1 MPDKDRPL
9 KKAPASPETPAK
21 RQLKESNFRIPET
34 RELGRNKP
42 DPLSESRFDAHGTTI
57 PPAGAG
63 ASITPE
69 LPQVPDTL
77 LLGFDREDDEKAKDD
92 IPPENVELGP
102 GTLLRHFMALGS
114 SGSGKTVLCKA
125 VVEECVLQGI
135 PAICIDPQG
144 DLCSLALPTDEPETL
159 RQKGVDP
166 AYAELYRQKADVV
179 VFTPASRK
187 GVPISADPLNIDLA
201 GLDAAEVVRSITS
214 AATMIVS
221 LLGYKLDSDDGEGL
235 VAVIDSAL
243 TDLRKRGAFPRNLE
257 EFAAYLASLD
267 EAKLKPYTKYLD
279 SGKIAGACKKLA
291 RLDVGARRV
300 LFHEGIPLSID
311 LLLGK
316 GKHGGEV
323 PGKTRVS
330 VVYLNTLSSQEEK
343 EFFVAALVE
352 RLYDWMLKNP
362 SSEPQALFYIDEVAP
377 FIPPVRKPACK
388 DSLAVL
394 FKQARKYGVG
404 CLMATQNP
412 GDVDY
417 KAMAQFGTWGLG
429 RLTTRQDQKKIQP
442 TVKSLDPENVDAIME
457 GLPTLKPGQF
467 AFLCPDEFDHTRQ
480 MKTRWL
486 YTQHLTLDEDKIE
499 KLADEHWRDRFGAI
513 EKEIRGA
520 MQQMA
525 DSSASTTV
533 ITGPATD
540 ETDDVDN
547 ADAEPAYEDEATEAD
562 EDTSVAVEEA
572 DEDEDPGLSEEEAR
586 AKREAE
592 LEDYIRRLSG
602 KPAMTAREFAD
613 RAGVGEGKARN
624 LLRELVRE
632 GHAKVF
638 QEGRASVYF
647 AKREGLRPDL
657 GLTKP
662 VAAALCTITKDQA
675 VRIGET
681 LRKSKTLGVLGVDE
695 AVESLKLEYRLLLR
709 LDFQEKVTRMIFLR
723 LFGASHDE
731 KLGSVYLH
739 PKTLRVLTYS
749 PADGI
754 KFSDKPDD
762 HASDIRDLDGVAT
775 FEARQPGDLNF
786 DENEFKGRAAEETI
800 KSSFKQRFNASPKRI
815 EPVFVPVWRIFMRE
829 QGGANLRI
837 VTIDGLSGKEVE
849 W

>member
-9 KKAPASPETPAK
+9 KKAPAAETPAK
-21 RQLKESNFRIPET
+21 RPLKQSNFRIPET
-34 RELGRNKP
+34 RELKRSTP
-42 DPLSESRFDAHGTTI
+42 DPLSESRFDPHGTTM
-57 PPAGAG
+57 PPTPMGAG

-69 LPQVPDTL
+69 LPQIPDTL
-77 LLGFDREDDEKAKDD
+77 LLGFDREEGEKAEDD
-92 IPPENVELGP
+92 IPPENVELGA

-144 DLCSLALPTDEPETL
+144 DLCSLALSTDEPETL

-187 GVPISADPLNIDLA
+187 GVPVSADPLNIDLE
-201 GLDAAEVVRSITS
+201 GLDAAEIVRSITS

-235 VAVIDSAL
+235 VAVIDAAL
-243 TDLRKRGAFPRNLE
+243 TDMKRRTVFPRNLE
-257 EFAAYLASLD
+257 EFAGYLSSLD
-267 EAKLKPYTKYLD
+267 EKALKPYTKYMD
-279 SGKIAGACKKLA
+279 AGKIAGACKKLA

-300 LFHEGIPLSID
+300 LFHEGIPLNID

-316 GKHGGEV
+316 GERGGEI

-343 EFFVAALVE
+343 EFFVAALAE

-362 SSEPQALFYIDEVAP
+362 STEPQALFYIDEVAP

-417 KAMAQFGTWGLG
+417 KAMAQFGTWALG

-442 TVKSLDPENVDAIME
+442 TVKSLDPENVDSIMDE
-457 GLPTLKPGQF
+457 LPTLKPGQF
-467 AFLCPDEFDHTRQ
+467 AFLCPDEFDKTRR

-486 YTQHLTLDEDKIE
+486 YTQHITLDEDKIE
-499 KLADEHWRDRFGAI
+499 KLADERWRERFDAI
-513 EKEIRGA
+513 EETVRGELKE
-520 MQQMA
+520 MA

-533 ITGPATD
+533 LTGPMAADSDID
-540 ETDDVDN
+540 ESG
-547 ADAEPAYEDEATEAD
+547 AESAYEDEATEED
-562 EDTSVAVEEA
+562 ENTDVSIEEV
-572 DEDEDPGLSEEEAR
+572 DEDEDPGLSEEDAR

-592 LEDYIRRLSG
+592 LEDYIKRLSG
-602 KPAMTAREFAD
+602 KAAMSAREFAD
-613 RAGVGEGKARN
+613 RVGVGEGKARN

-632 GHAKVF
+632 GHAKVY
-638 QEGRASVYF
+638 QEGRASIYF

-681 LRKSKTLGVLGVDE
+681 LRKSKTLGVLGIDE

-731 KLGSVYLH
+731 KLGSIYLH
-739 PKTLRVLTYS
+739 PKTLRVLTFS
-749 PADGI
+749 PSDGMS
-754 KFSDKPDD
+754 FSDKPDD
-762 HASDIRDLDGVAT
+762 HASAVRDLDGVAT

-786 DENEFKGRAAEETI
+786 DENEFKGRAAEETV

-837 VTIDGLSGKEVE
+837 VTIDGLAGKEVE